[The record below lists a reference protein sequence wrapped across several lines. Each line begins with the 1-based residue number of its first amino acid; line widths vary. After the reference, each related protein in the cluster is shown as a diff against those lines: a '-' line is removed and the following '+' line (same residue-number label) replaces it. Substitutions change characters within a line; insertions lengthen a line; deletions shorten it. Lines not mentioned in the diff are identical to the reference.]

1 MGILTSV
8 ELFVLSIALGT
19 DLFSMAIPIGMKP
32 MGLPLVLR
40 SATIFAIFHIV
51 FILVGYYMGN
61 FFGVMVERV
70 GTYPDIWPIFAV
82 ENWASILGAFV
93 LVSLGSYMVRESFQ
107 AGHGKK
113 TKHHLL
119 HGGTLLV
126 LAASVSVDALAAGFS
141 MGMMDVNLVK
151 VSLIVGSVIFI
162 IGFVGLRVGYRIG
175 QYVGKRAE
183 LIGGSVLVFLGLH
196 VLYGLLC

>member
-1 MGILTSV
+1 MTSI
-8 ELFVLSIALGT
+8 ELFVLSMALGT

-32 MGLPLVLR
+32 MGLRVIVR
-40 SATIFAIFHIV
+40 AATIFAMFHII

-61 FFGVMVERV
+61 FFGVMVERM
-70 GTYPDIWPIFAV
+70 GTYPSIWPMFAV
-82 ENWASILGAFV
+82 QNWASILGAVV
-93 LVSLGSYMVRESFQ
+93 LASLGIYIMRESFQ
-107 AGHGKK
+107 VGQGKQE
-113 TKHHLL
+113 KHDLL
-119 HGGTLLV
+119 QGGALLV

-151 VSLIVGSVIFI
+151 VSLILGSVIFI

-183 LIGGSVLVFLGLH
+183 LIGGSVLVLLGCHVLLGL
-196 VLYGLLC
+196 LG